1 MNSNSL
7 SPYLLTALVDAPREQ
22 LMYLTSD
29 LHLGGGLSSTSTP
42 DSLRDGYMTQVWL
55 ADGTEPGS
63 DITGAFLFHQQVE
76 TSVNDLV
83 HDTDSQDQLMAAFVE
98 RTGVALN

>member
-1 MNSNSL
+1 
-7 SPYLLTALVDAPREQ
+7 
-22 LMYLTSD
+22 
-29 LHLGGGLSSTSTP
+29 
-42 DSLRDGYMTQVWL
+42 MTQVWL